1 MSRFKL
7 RWRLPQSLRW
17 RLLLGTLAGLALALV
32 AAGFAL
38 SGLFADQAQRQ
49 FRSHLQ
55 LQLDQ
60 LTAALEVDAA
70 GQPSLGSTLADPRWQ
85 QPYGGLY
92 WQVDAPGRQGLLRSR
107 SLWDS
112 LLRLPGDGL
121 PSGQTHEHRLIGPA
135 GQPVLVLERQVIW
148 SAGPSSSP
156 SPSPATSPA
165 VGARSTDQLPGAAA
179 APGSWRLIV
188 AQDLRE
194 LEAAQQRF
202 DLTLAASLAV
212 LGLALAG
219 AAGAQLALGLAPL
232 RRLQRAVQQV
242 RAGDAQRL
250 EGEFPA
256 ELHPLVQDFNG
267 VLLQN
272 EQVVQRARQTA
283 GNLAHAI
290 KTPLAVLANAAERP
304 RGDLHAFATLVDE
317 QVRSARAQVEWHLAR
332 ARMGGSGVPGL
343 RSPVAPVLEGLL
355 RVMRKVHAGRELR
368 FDGDWEPD
376 TLAFAGESQDLHEM
390 LGNLLDNACKWA
402 HGRVLVQARATG
414 RRLLVTVED
423 DGPGIGADA
432 RERVF
437 ERGTRADERQPGS
450 GLGLAIVRE
459 VAQLYQGQ
467 VRLDA
472 SALGGLRASL
482 ELPLA

>member
-1 MSRFKL
+1 MSRSGL

-32 AAGFAL
+32 VAGFAL

-60 LTAALEVDAA
+60 LTAAFEVDAA

-148 SAGPSSSP
+148 SAGPSP
-156 SPSPATSPA
+156 GPAPA
-165 VGARSTDQLPGAAA
+165 QAAGARSTDQAPAAEA

-194 LEAAQQRF
+194 LEAAQRRF

-304 RGDLHAFATLVDE
+304 RGDLQAFATLVDE

-368 FDGDWEPD
+368 FDCDLAPD
-376 TLAFAGESQDLHEM
+376 ALAFAGESQDLHEM

-402 HGRVLVQARATG
+402 HGRVAVQARAEG

-423 DGPGIGADA
+423 DGPGLGAA
-432 RERVF
+432 ERERVF

>member
-1 MSRFKL
+1 MSRSGL

-17 RLLLGTLAGLALALV
+17 RLLLGTLAGLTLALV
-32 AAGFAL
+32 VAGFAL

-60 LTAALEVDAA
+60 LTAAFEVDAA

-92 WQVDAPGRQGLLRSR
+92 WQVDAPGQQGLLRSR

-121 PSGQTHEHRLIGPA
+121 PSGQTHQHRLSGPA

-148 SAGPSSSP
+148 SAGPSP
-156 SPSPATSPA
+156 SPSQAASPA
-165 VGARSTDQLPGAAA
+165 VGARSTGQLPAAAA

-267 VLLQN
+267 VLLQS

-290 KTPLAVLANAAERP
+290 KTPLAVLANAAEQP
-304 RGDLHAFATLVDE
+304 RGDLQAFATLVDE

-368 FDGDWEPD
+368 FDCDLAPD
-376 TLAFAGESQDLHEM
+376 ALAFAGESQDLHEM

-402 HGRVLVQARATG
+402 HGRVAVQARAEG

-423 DGPGIGADA
+423 DGPGLGAA
-432 RERVF
+432 ERERVF

>member
-1 MSRFKL
+1 MSRFSL

-60 LTAALEVDAA
+60 LTAALEIDAA

-92 WQVDAPGRQGLLRSR
+92 WQIDAPGRQGLLRSR

-135 GQPVLVLERQVIW
+135 SQPVLVLERQVIW
-148 SAGPSSSP
+148 SAGPSP
-156 SPSPATSPA
+156 SPSPAPAPA
-165 VGARSTDQLPGAAA
+165 VGARSTDQAPAAEA
-179 APGSWRLIV
+179 VPGSWRLIV

-194 LEAAQQRF
+194 LEAAQRRF

-212 LGLALAG
+212 LGLALAA

-242 RAGDAQRL
+242 RVGDAQRL

-290 KTPLAVLANAAERP
+290 KTPLAVLANAAEQP
-304 RGDLHAFATLVDE
+304 RGDLHAFASLVDE

-332 ARMGGSGVPGL
+332 ARIGGSGVPGL

-355 RVMRKVHAGRELR
+355 RVMRKVHAGRELHI
-368 FDGDWEPD
+368 DCDSASD

-402 HGRVLVQARATG
+402 QGRVAVQARAAG
-414 RRLLVTVED
+414 RRLLVTVDD
-423 DGPGIGADA
+423 DGPGLGAA
-432 RERVF
+432 ERERVF

-467 VRLDA
+467 VRLEA

>member
-1 MSRFKL
+1 MSRSGL

-32 AAGFAL
+32 VAGFAL

-60 LTAALEVDAA
+60 LTAAFEVDAA

-92 WQVDAPGRQGLLRSR
+92 WQVDAPGQQGLLRSR

-121 PSGQTHEHRLIGPA
+121 PSGQTHQHRLSGPA

-148 SAGPSSSP
+148 SAGPTPGP
-156 SPSPATSPA
+156 SPVASPA
-165 VGARSTDQLPGAAA
+165 VGARSAGQLPAAAA

-212 LGLALAG
+212 LGLALAA

-290 KTPLAVLANAAERP
+290 KTPLAVLANAAEQP
-304 RGDLHAFATLVDE
+304 RGDLQAFAILVDE

-368 FDGDWEPD
+368 FDCDLAPD
-376 TLAFAGESQDLHEM
+376 ALAFAGESQDLHEM

-402 HGRVLVQARATG
+402 HGRVAVQARAEG

-423 DGPGIGADA
+423 DGPGLGAA
-432 RERVF
+432 ERERVF
-437 ERGTRADERQPGS
+437 ERGTRADECQPGS

>member
-1 MSRFKL
+1 MSRFRL

-17 RLLLGTLAGLALALV
+17 RLLLGTLAGLTLALV

-49 FRSHLQ
+49 FRSHLL

-70 GQPSLGSTLADPRWQ
+70 GQPSLDSTLADPRWQ

-92 WQVDAPGRQGLLRSR
+92 WQVDGPGRRGLLRSR

-121 PSGQTHEHRLIGPA
+121 PSGQTHEHRLVGPA

-148 SAGPSSSP
+148 DAAPGPDASP
-156 SPSPATSPA
+156 TD
-165 VGARSTDQLPGAAA
+165 GARSPDQRSAAA
-179 APGSWRLIV
+179 GQGSWRLIV

-212 LGLALAG
+212 LGLALAA

-290 KTPLAVLANAAERP
+290 KTPLAVLANAAAQP
-304 RGDLHAFATLVDE
+304 RGELPAFAALVDE

-355 RVMRKVHAGRELR
+355 RVMRKVYAGRELR
-368 FDGDWEPD
+368 FDCDLAPD
-376 TLAFAGESQDLHEM
+376 ALAFAGESQDLHEM

-402 HGRVLVQARATG
+402 QGRVAVQACAED
-414 RRLLVTVED
+414 RRLLVTVDD
-423 DGPGIGADA
+423 DGPGLGAA
-432 RERVF
+432 ERERVF
-437 ERGTRADERQPGS
+437 ERGIRADERQPGS

-467 VRLDA
+467 VRLEA

>member
-1 MSRFKL
+1 MSRFSL

-17 RLLLGTLAGLALALV
+17 RLLLGTLAGLVLALV

-60 LTAALEVDAA
+60 LTAALEIDAA

-92 WQVDAPGRQGLLRSR
+92 WQIDAPGRQGLLRSR

-148 SAGPSSSP
+148 SAGPGSSSSP
-156 SPSPATSPA
+156 GAGSMGQVPAA
-165 VGARSTDQLPGAAA
+165 EAGQ
-179 APGSWRLIV
+179 GSWRLIV

-194 LEAAQQRF
+194 LDAAQQRF

-212 LGLALAG
+212 LGLALAT

-242 RAGDAQRL
+242 RVGDAQRL

-290 KTPLAVLANAAERP
+290 KTPLAVLANAAEQP
-304 RGDLHAFATLVDE
+304 RGDLNAFASLVDE

-332 ARMGGSGVPGL
+332 ARIGGSGVPGL

-355 RVMRKVHAGRELR
+355 RVMRKVHAGRELHI
-368 FDGDWEPD
+368 DCDSASD

-402 HGRVLVQARATG
+402 QGRVAVQARAAG
-414 RRLLVTVED
+414 RRLLVTVDD
-423 DGPGIGADA
+423 DGPGLGAA
-432 RERVF
+432 ERERVF

-467 VRLDA
+467 VRLEA

>member
-1 MSRFKL
+1 MSRPGL

-17 RLLLGTLAGLALALV
+17 RLLLGTLAGLTVALV

-49 FRSHLQ
+49 FRSHLL

-70 GQPSLGSTLADPRWQ
+70 GQPSLDSTLADPRWQ

-92 WQVDAPGRQGLLRSR
+92 WQVDGPGRRGLLRSR

-121 PSGQTHEHRLIGPA
+121 PSGQTHEHRLVGPA

-148 SAGPSSSP
+148 DAAPGPDASP
-156 SPSPATSPA
+156 TD
-165 VGARSTDQLPGAAA
+165 GARSSDQRLAAA
-179 APGSWRLIV
+179 GQGSWRLIV

-212 LGLALAG
+212 LGLALAA

-242 RAGDAQRL
+242 RAGDAQQL

-290 KTPLAVLANAAERP
+290 KTPLAVLANAAAQP
-304 RGDLHAFATLVDE
+304 RGELPAFAALVDE

-355 RVMRKVHAGRELR
+355 RVMRKVYAGRELR
-368 FDGDWEPD
+368 FDCDLAPD
-376 TLAFAGESQDLHEM
+376 ALAFAGESQDLHEM

-402 HGRVLVQARATG
+402 QGRVAVQARADG
-414 RRLLVTVED
+414 RRLLVTVDD
-423 DGPGIGADA
+423 DGPGLGAA
-432 RERVF
+432 ERERVF
-437 ERGTRADERQPGS
+437 ERGIRADERQPGS

-467 VRLDA
+467 VRLEA
-472 SALGGLRASL
+472 SALGGLRAIL

>member
-1 MSRFKL
+1 MSRFRL

-17 RLLLGTLAGLALALV
+17 RLLLGTLAGLTLALV

-38 SGLFADQAQRQ
+38 SGLFADQVQRQ

-70 GQPSLGSTLADPRWQ
+70 GQPSLDSALADPRWQ

-92 WQVDAPGRQGLLRSR
+92 WQVDGPGRQGLLRSR

-121 PSGQTHEHRLIGPA
+121 PSGQTHEHRLLGPA

-148 SAGPSSSP
+148 DAAPGPEASP
-156 SPSPATSPA
+156 
-165 VGARSTDQLPGAAA
+165 TDGGRASEQRLAAA
-179 APGSWRLIV
+179 GQGSWRLIV

-212 LGLALAG
+212 LGLALAA

-242 RAGDAQRL
+242 RAGDAQQL

-290 KTPLAVLANAAERP
+290 KTPLAVLANAAAQP
-304 RGDLHAFATLVDE
+304 RGELPAFAALVDE

-355 RVMRKVHAGRELR
+355 RVMRKVYAGRELR
-368 FDGDWEPD
+368 FDCDLAPD
-376 TLAFAGESQDLHEM
+376 ALAFAGESQDLHEM

-402 HGRVLVQARATG
+402 QGRVAVQARAEG
-414 RRLLVTVED
+414 RRLLVTVDD
-423 DGPGIGADA
+423 DGPGLGAA
-432 RERVF
+432 ERERVF
-437 ERGTRADERQPGS
+437 ERGIRADERQPGS

-467 VRLDA
+467 VRLEA

>member
-1 MSRFKL
+1 M
-7 RWRLPQSLRW
+7 
-17 RLLLGTLAGLALALV
+17 

-38 SGLFADQAQRQ
+38 SGLFADQVQRQ

-70 GQPSLGSTLADPRWQ
+70 GQPSLDSALADPRWQ

-92 WQVDAPGRQGLLRSR
+92 WQVDGPGRQGLLRSR

-121 PSGQTHEHRLIGPA
+121 PSGQTHEHRLLGPA

-148 SAGPSSSP
+148 DAAPGPEASP
-156 SPSPATSPA
+156 
-165 VGARSTDQLPGAAA
+165 TDGGRASEQRLAAA
-179 APGSWRLIV
+179 GQGSWRLIV

-212 LGLALAG
+212 LGLALAA

-242 RAGDAQRL
+242 RAGDAQQL

-290 KTPLAVLANAAERP
+290 KTPLAVLANAAAQP
-304 RGDLHAFATLVDE
+304 RGELPAFAALVDE
-317 QVRSARAQVEWHLAR
+317 QVRSARAQVEWHRR

-355 RVMRKVHAGRELR
+355 RVMRKVYAGRELR
-368 FDGDWEPD
+368 FDCYLAPD
-376 TLAFAGESQDLHEM
+376 ALAFAGESQDLHEM
-390 LGNLLDNACKWA
+390 LGNLLDNACKSA
-402 HGRVLVQARATG
+402 QGRVAVATRAEG
-414 RRLLVTVED
+414 RRLLVTVDD
-423 DGPGIGADA
+423 DGPASAPPSASGCSSAA
-432 RERVF
+432 SAP
-437 ERGTRADERQPGS
+437 TAPAQGS
-450 GLGLAIVRE
+450 GLGLAIVARS
-459 VAQLYQGQ
+459 
-467 VRLDA
+467 RN
-472 SALGGLRASL
+472 STRARSGSRPRRWAACAPAWS
-482 ELPLA
+482 PLA

>member
-1 MSRFKL
+1 MSRPGL

-17 RLLLGTLAGLALALV
+17 RLLLGTLAGLTLALV

-49 FRSHLQ
+49 FRSHLL

-70 GQPSLGSTLADPRWQ
+70 GQPSLDSTLADPRWQ

-92 WQVDAPGRQGLLRSR
+92 WQVDGPGRRGLLRSR

-121 PSGQTHEHRLIGPA
+121 PSGQTHEHRLVGPA

-148 SAGPSSSP
+148 DAAPGPDASP
-156 SPSPATSPA
+156 TD
-165 VGARSTDQLPGAAA
+165 GARSPDQRSAAA
-179 APGSWRLIV
+179 GQGSWRLIV

-212 LGLALAG
+212 LGLALAA

-242 RAGDAQRL
+242 RAGDAQQL

-290 KTPLAVLANAAERP
+290 KTPLAVLANAAAQP
-304 RGDLHAFATLVDE
+304 RGELPAFVALVDE

-343 RSPVAPVLEGLL
+343 RSPVTPVLEGLL
-355 RVMRKVHAGRELR
+355 RVMRKVYAGRELR
-368 FDGDWEPD
+368 FDCDLAPD
-376 TLAFAGESQDLHEM
+376 ALAFAGESQDLHEM

-402 HGRVLVQARATG
+402 QGRVVVQARAEG
-414 RRLLVTVED
+414 RRLLVTVDD
-423 DGPGIGADA
+423 DGPGLGAA
-432 RERVF
+432 ERERVF
-437 ERGTRADERQPGS
+437 ERGIRADERQPGS

-467 VRLDA
+467 VRLEA

-482 ELPLA
+482 KLPLA

>member
-1 MSRFKL
+1 MSRLAFP
-7 RWRLPQSLRW
+7 WRLPQSLRW

-32 AAGFAL
+32 VAGFAL

-49 FRSHLQ
+49 FRSHLR

-60 LTAALEVDAA
+60 LTAALEIDAA
-70 GQPSLGSTLADPRWQ
+70 GRPSLGSTLSDPRWQ

-92 WQVDAPGRQGLLRSR
+92 WQIDALGRPGLLRSR

-121 PSGQTHEHRLIGPA
+121 PSGQTHEHRLSGPA

-148 SAGPSSSP
+148 SAGPNPGP
-156 SPSPATSPA
+156 SPTAGAGSVATMPAAQATEAGS
-165 VGARSTDQLPGAAA
+165 
-179 APGSWRLIV
+179 GSWRLIV

-194 LEAAQQRF
+194 LDAAQRRF

-212 LGLALAG
+212 LGLALAA

-242 RAGDAQRL
+242 RAGTAQRL
-250 EGEFPA
+250 DGEFPA

-272 EQVVQRARQTA
+272 EQGVQRARQTA

-290 KTPLAVLANAAERP
+290 KTPLAVLANAAEQP
-304 RGDLHAFATLVDE
+304 RGDLRAFATLVDE

-368 FDGDWEPD
+368 FDCDWAPD
-376 TLAFAGESQDLHEM
+376 ALAFAGESQDLHEM

-402 HGRVLVQARATG
+402 HGRVAVQARAEG
-414 RRLLVTVED
+414 RRLLVTVDD
-423 DGPGIGADA
+423 DGPGLGVAE

>member
-1 MSRFKL
+1 MRLAFP
-7 RWRLPQSLRW
+7 WRLPQSLRW

-32 AAGFAL
+32 VAGFAL

-49 FRSHLQ
+49 FRSQLQ

-60 LTAALEVDAA
+60 LTAAFEVDAA

-92 WQVDAPGRQGLLRSR
+92 WQVDAPGYQGLLRSR

-121 PSGQTHEHRLIGPA
+121 PSGQTHEHRLSGPA

-148 SAGPSSSP
+148 SAGPM
-156 SPSPATSPA
+156 
-165 VGARSTDQLPGAAA
+165 GQLPAAGATETGQ
-179 APGSWRLIV
+179 GSWRLIV

-212 LGLALAG
+212 LGLALAA

-290 KTPLAVLANAAERP
+290 KTPLAVLANAAKQP

-343 RSPVAPVLEGLL
+343 RSPVAPALDGLL

-368 FDGDWEPD
+368 FDCDWEPD
-376 TLAFAGESQDLHEM
+376 ALAFAGESQDLHEM

-402 HGRVLVQARATG
+402 HGRVLVQARAEG

-423 DGPGIGADA
+423 DGPGLGAA
-432 RERVF
+432 ERERVF

>member
-1 MSRFKL
+1 MIRFSL
-7 RWRLPQSLRW
+7 PWRLSQSLRW
-17 RLLLGTLAGLALALV
+17 RLLLGTLAGLVLALV

-60 LTAALEVDAA
+60 LTAAFEVDAT

-121 PSGQTHEHRLIGPA
+121 PSGQTHEHRLSGPA

-148 SAGPSSSP
+148 SAGPSP
-156 SPSPATSPA
+156 SPSPA
-165 VGARSTDQLPGAAA
+165 VGARSTGQLPAAEA

-194 LEAAQQRF
+194 LEAAQRRF

-212 LGLALAG
+212 LGLALA
-219 AAGAQLALGLAPL
+219 AATGAQLALGLAPL

-242 RAGDAQRL
+242 RVGAAQRL

-272 EQVVQRARQTA
+272 EQVVLRARQTA

-290 KTPLAVLANAAERP
+290 KTPLTVLANAAAQP
-304 RGDLHAFATLVDE
+304 RADLHTFATLVDE

-332 ARMGGSGVPGL
+332 ARIGGSGVPGL

-368 FDGDWEPD
+368 FDCDWEPD

-402 HGRVLVQARATG
+402 HDRVAVHAHAEG
-414 RRLLVTVED
+414 RRLLVTVDD
-423 DGPGIGADA
+423 DGPGLGAA
-432 RERVF
+432 ERERVF

-467 VRLDA
+467 VRLEA

>member
-1 MSRFKL
+1 MSRSGL

-32 AAGFAL
+32 MAGFAL

-49 FRSHLQ
+49 FRSHLL

-70 GQPSLGSTLADPRWQ
+70 GQPSLDSTLADPRWQ

-92 WQVDAPGRQGLLRSR
+92 WQVDGPGRRGLLRSR

-121 PSGQTHEHRLIGPA
+121 PSGQTHEHRLVGPA

-148 SAGPSSSP
+148 DAAPGPDASP
-156 SPSPATSPA
+156 TD
-165 VGARSTDQLPGAAA
+165 GARSPDQRSAAA
-179 APGSWRLIV
+179 GQGSWRLIV

-212 LGLALAG
+212 LGLALAA

-290 KTPLAVLANAAERP
+290 KTPLAVLANAAAQP
-304 RGDLHAFATLVDE
+304 RGELPAFAALVDE

-355 RVMRKVHAGRELR
+355 RVMRKVYAGRELR
-368 FDGDWEPD
+368 FDCDLAPD
-376 TLAFAGESQDLHEM
+376 ALAFAGESQDLHEM

-402 HGRVLVQARATG
+402 QGRVAVQACAEG
-414 RRLLVTVED
+414 RRLLVTVDD
-423 DGPGIGADA
+423 DGPGLGAA
-432 RERVF
+432 ERERVF
-437 ERGTRADERQPGS
+437 ERGIRADERQPGS

-467 VRLDA
+467 VRLEA

>member
-1 MSRFKL
+1 MSRSGL

-32 AAGFAL
+32 VAGFAL

-60 LTAALEVDAA
+60 LTAAFEVDAA

-92 WQVDAPGRQGLLRSR
+92 WQVDAPGQQGLLRSR

-112 LLRLPGDGL
+112 LLRLPDDGL
-121 PSGQTHEHRLIGPA
+121 PSGQTHEHRLTGPA

-148 SAGPSSSP
+148 SAGPAPNSSAGP
-156 SPSPATSPA
+156 IADA
-165 VGARSTDQLPGAAA
+165 GAMGQLPAAGATETGQ
-179 APGSWRLIV
+179 GSWRLIV

-212 LGLALAG
+212 LGLALA
-219 AAGAQLALGLAPL
+219 AAAVAQLALGLAPL

-304 RGDLHAFATLVDE
+304 RGDLQAFATLVDE

-368 FDGDWEPD
+368 FDCDLAPD
-376 TLAFAGESQDLHEM
+376 ALAFAGESQDLHEM

-402 HGRVLVQARATG
+402 HGRVAVQARAEG

-423 DGPGIGADA
+423 DGPGLGAA
-432 RERVF
+432 ERERVF

-467 VRLDA
+467 VRLEA

>member
-1 MSRFKL
+1 MSRFKR

-17 RLLLGTLAGLALALV
+17 RLLLGTLAGLTLALV
-32 AAGFAL
+32 VAGFAL

-60 LTAALEVDAA
+60 LTAAFEVDAA

-92 WQVDAPGRQGLLRSR
+92 WQVDAPGQQGLLRSR

-112 LLRLPGDGL
+112 LLRLPDDGL
-121 PSGQTHEHRLIGPA
+121 PSGQTHEHRLTGPA

-148 SAGPSSSP
+148 SAGPSTSQ
-156 SPSPATSPA
+156 AASPA
-165 VGARSTDQLPGAAA
+165 VGARSTGQLPAAAA

-212 LGLALAG
+212 LGLALA
-219 AAGAQLALGLAPL
+219 AAAVAQLALGLAPL

-304 RGDLHAFATLVDE
+304 RGDLQAFATLVDE

-368 FDGDWEPD
+368 FDCDLEPD
-376 TLAFAGESQDLHEM
+376 ALAFAGESQDLHEM

-402 HGRVLVQARATG
+402 HGRVAVQARAEG

-423 DGPGIGADA
+423 DGPGLGAA
-432 RERVF
+432 ERERVF

-472 SALGGLRASL
+472 SVLGGLRASL

>member
-1 MSRFKL
+1 MSRSGL

-38 SGLFADQAQRQ
+38 SGLFADQVQRQ

-70 GQPSLGSTLADPRWQ
+70 GQPSLDSALADPRWQ

-92 WQVDAPGRQGLLRSR
+92 WQVDGPGRQGLLRSR

-121 PSGQTHEHRLIGPA
+121 PSGQTHEHRLLGPA

-148 SAGPSSSP
+148 DAAPGPEASP
-156 SPSPATSPA
+156 
-165 VGARSTDQLPGAAA
+165 TDGGRASEQRLAAA
-179 APGSWRLIV
+179 GQGSWRLIV

-212 LGLALAG
+212 LGLALAA

-242 RAGDAQRL
+242 RAGDAQQL

-290 KTPLAVLANAAERP
+290 KTPLAVLANAAAQP
-304 RGDLHAFATLVDE
+304 RGELPAFE
-317 QVRSARAQVEWHLAR
+317 IGRA
-332 ARMGGSGVPGL
+332 S
-343 RSPVAPVLEGLL
+343 
-355 RVMRKVHAGRELR
+355 
-368 FDGDWEPD
+368 
-376 TLAFAGESQDLHEM
+376 
-390 LGNLLDNACKWA
+390 C
-402 HGRVLVQARATG
+402 
-414 RRLLVTVED
+414 
-423 DGPGIGADA
+423 
-432 RERVF
+432 RERV
-437 ERGTRADERQPGS
+437 
-450 GLGLAIVRE
+450 
-459 VAQLYQGQ
+459 
-467 VRLDA
+467 
-472 SALGGLRASL
+472 
-482 ELPLA
+482 